1 MFKLAVVI
9 FCAMTFGYAFGRIQ
23 QFNIDDLIP
32 VLFIVEKYD
41 EQEKGHITTKYIR
54 IINGDWIKNK
64 NLEEIFSK
72 GGKGLLIPSDKNFS
86 MFFPIEI
93 DELED
98 KLVFVNSAKKSK
110 LRNHDYIKCR
120 FSNAKL
126 VKKTD

>member
-9 FCAMTFGYAFGRIQ
+9 FCAMTFGRIQ
-23 QFNIDDLIP
+23 QFNIDELIL
-32 VLFIVEKYD
+32 VLFIVEEYD
-41 EQEKGHITTKYIR
+41 EQEKGCITTKYIR

-64 NLEEIFSK
+64 NLEEICSK
-72 GGKGLLIPSDKNFS
+72 GGKGLIIPSDKNFY

-110 LRNHDYIKCR
+110 LRKHGYIRRR

-126 VKKTD
+126 VKKSD

>member
-1 MFKLAVVI
+1 MFKLVVVI

-32 VLFIVEKYD
+32 VLFIVEEYD
-41 EQEKGHITTKYIR
+41 EQEKVHITTKYIR

-110 LRNHDYIKCR
+110 LRNHGYIRRR
-120 FSNAKL
+120 FLTANRI
-126 VKKTD
+126 KKSD

>member
-9 FCAMTFGYAFGRIQ
+9 FCAMTFCYAFGRIQ

-64 NLEEIFSK
+64 NLEEILIQLHIYQ
-72 GGKGLLIPSDKNFS
+72 LLEREKNIVEKDIF
-86 MFFPIEI
+86 
-93 DELED
+93 L
-98 KLVFVNSAKKSK
+98 N
-110 LRNHDYIKCR
+110 YINLWKM
-120 FSNAKL
+120 
-126 VKKTD
+126 T

>member
-23 QFNIDDLIP
+23 QFNIDELIP
-32 VLFIVEKYD
+32 VLFIVEEYD
-41 EQEKGHITTKYIR
+41 EQEKGCITTKYIR

-64 NLEEIFSK
+64 NLEEICSK

-93 DELED
+93 DEL
-98 KLVFVNSAKKSK
+98 KARYNAVGMPFNSSLKYWISIQCQACKEK
-110 LRNHDYIKCR
+110 
-120 FSNAKL
+120 
-126 VKKTD
+126 

>member
-1 MFKLAVVI
+1 MHLEEFSNL
-9 FCAMTFGYAFGRIQ
+9 T
-23 QFNIDDLIP
+23 LIP

-110 LRNHDYIKCR
+110 LRNHVYIKCR

-126 VKKTD
+126 VKKSD

>member
-41 EQEKGHITTKYIR
+41 EQEKGH
-54 IINGDWIKNK
+54 INGDWIKNK

-126 VKKTD
+126 VKKSD

>member
-32 VLFIVEKYD
+32 VLFIVEEYD
-41 EQEKGHITTKYIR
+41 EQEKGCITTKYIR

-98 KLVFVNSAKKSK
+98 KLVFVNSAKKNK
-110 LRNHDYIKCR
+110 LRNHDYVKCR

-126 VKKTD
+126 VKKSG

>member
-64 NLEEIFSK
+64 NLEEILIQLHIYQ
-72 GGKGLLIPSDKNFS
+72 LLEREKNIVEKDIF
-86 MFFPIEI
+86 
-93 DELED
+93 L
-98 KLVFVNSAKKSK
+98 N
-110 LRNHDYIKCR
+110 YINLWKM
-120 FSNAKL
+120 
-126 VKKTD
+126 T